1 MSRRA
6 PSTGVARTVS
16 RAPSMAGGSRLS
28 KIGSSANLAREA
40 DDPRRQHRAERAA
53 SAMGGSSSGIKV
65 LTAAPETNIN
75 VVVRCRGR
83 TPKEIAEA
91 SPAITTT
98 DGPLSSAITIE
109 TTPATAAASSSSALS
124 TYGAGT
130 ANTKTYAFDKVFGPE
145 ADQTMVF
152 NEVADSMLHEVLA
165 GYNCTIFAYGQTG
178 TGKT

>member
-1 MSRRA
+1 MA
-6 PSTGVARTVS
+6 P
-16 RAPSMAGGSRLS
+16 GSRLS
-28 KIGSSANLAREA
+28 RVPSSFNVGREVE
-40 DDPRRQHRAERAA
+40 DPRRQHRAERAA
-53 SAMGGSSSGIKV
+53 SAAGGGSIKV
-65 LTAAPETNIN
+65 LTCAPETNIN

-83 TPKEIAEA
+83 TPQEIAEA

-98 DGPLSSAITIE
+98 DGPLSNSITIE
-109 TTPATAAASSSSALS
+109 TAAASSSSALS
-124 TYGAGT
+124 TYGAGS

-152 NEVADSMLHEVLA
+152 NEVADNMLHEVLS

>member
-1 MSRRA
+1 MS
-6 PSTGVARTVS
+6 SNS
-16 RAPSMAGGSRLS
+16 
-28 KIGSSANLAREA
+28 
-40 DDPRRQHRAERAA
+40 
-53 SAMGGSSSGIKV
+53 IKV

-91 SPAITTT
+91 SPSITTT
-98 DGPLSSAITIE
+98 DGPLSTGITIE
-109 TTPATAAASSSSALS
+109 TAPAASSSSALS

-130 ANTKTYAFDKVFGPE
+130 GSTKTYAFDKVFGPE

-152 NEVADSMLHEVLA
+152 NEVADNMLDQVLA

-178 TGKT
+178 TGKTWVWECTC